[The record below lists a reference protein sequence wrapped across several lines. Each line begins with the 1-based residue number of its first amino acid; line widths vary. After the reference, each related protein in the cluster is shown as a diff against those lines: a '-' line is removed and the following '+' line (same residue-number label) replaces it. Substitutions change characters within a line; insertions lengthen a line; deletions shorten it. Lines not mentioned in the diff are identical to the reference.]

1 MAGTMDWLDLAGRSC
16 VITGAGGGIGNA
28 MARTFAAA
36 GTRLMLL
43 DQDADRLQA
52 LADELQAG
60 GADVLTRN
68 CNVADPASVE
78 AAAAAAD
85 DAFGGGDILVNNAGI
100 LRAGS
105 LADVSFADWNL
116 MLSINLTGYFLCA
129 QAFGRAMRANGRGSI
144 VHVGS
149 ISGQVPQGFSGA
161 YSVSKAGVSML
172 SRGLAVEW
180 GEYGVRSNLVCPA
193 MIRTPMSEA
202 LYVDPAITEKRKGAV
217 PMRRVGTPEDI
228 AEAAAF
234 LASDRASYITG
245 EEMLIDGGFRQNM
258 LGLVP
263 RPGFD
268 RQPA

>member
-1 MAGTMDWLDLAGRSC
+1 MAETLDWLGLGGRAC

-28 MARTFAAA
+28 MAKAFAAA
-36 GTRLMLL
+36 GARLMLL
-43 DQDADRLQA
+43 DLDATALQA
-52 LADELQAG
+52 LANELRAG
-60 GADVLTRN
+60 GATVLARD
-68 CNVADPASVE
+68 CNVADPDSV
-78 AAAAAAD
+78 AAAELAVR
-85 DAFGGGDILVNNAGI
+85 DAFGTADILVNNAGI
-100 LRAGS
+100 LRAGT
-105 LADVSFADWNL
+105 LADVSLADWNA
-116 MLSINLTGYFLCA
+116 MLSINLNGYFLCA
-129 QAFGRAMRANGRGSI
+129 QAFGRGMREQGRGSI

-172 SRGLAVEW
+172 SRGLATEW

-202 LYVDPAITEKRKGAV
+202 LYVDPEITKRRAGAV

-228 AEAAAF
+228 ADAAVF

-245 EEMLIDGGFRQNM
+245 EELLIDGGFRQNM

>member
-1 MAGTMDWLDLAGRSC
+1 MAEPMNWLDLAGRTC

-28 MARTFAAA
+28 LARAFAAA

-43 DQDADRLQA
+43 DLDAVRLQA
-52 LADELQAG
+52 LADELRAA
-60 GADVLTRN
+60 GADVIARD
-68 CNVADPASVE
+68 CNVADQASVE
-78 AAAAAAD
+78 AAEAAVGE
-85 DAFGGGDILVNNAGI
+85 AFGGADILVNNAGI
-100 LRAGS
+100 LRAGALADLS
-105 LADVSFADWNL
+105 LADWNTL
-116 MLSINLTGYFLCA
+116 LSINLTGYFLCA
-129 QAFGRAMRANGRGSI
+129 QAFGRNMREKGRGSI

-149 ISGQVPQGFSGA
+149 IAGQVPQGFSGA

-172 SRGLAVEW
+172 SRGLATEW

-202 LYVDPAITEKRKGAV
+202 IYADPEITERRIAAV

-228 AEAAAF
+228 ADAAVF
-234 LASDRASYITG
+234 LASDRAGYITG
-245 EEMLIDGGFRQNM
+245 EELLIDGALRKNM

-268 RQPA
+268 RPPA